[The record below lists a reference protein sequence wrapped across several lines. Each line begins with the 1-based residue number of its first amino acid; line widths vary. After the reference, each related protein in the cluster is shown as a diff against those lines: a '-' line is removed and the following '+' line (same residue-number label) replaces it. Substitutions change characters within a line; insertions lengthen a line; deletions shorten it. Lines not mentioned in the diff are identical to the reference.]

1 MQIHQFELD
10 ASADHQENTLSDQ
23 YFFFYDDKKILSA
36 WITRKLKDK
45 LLVIAYQELIAGNMT
60 IVDIKELA
68 ITPKSI
74 KVSSDGTLSLTIK
87 GGSLQV
93 KLKVGS
99 IQIKSTK
106 AFEPYRQQWKNESL
120 QFAGMKITDQVILE
134 KRKIAKYTTTSKN
147 YYGDLFMEESVLCM
161 STSNDTL
168 ASKPNLRPCML
179 IGNSRL
185 SSQLEYIPC
194 IHKNVFKIPIIN
206 FTLNYTLPASKVE
219 ILGWNMKQM
228 QAIQIKFHADISK
241 LDAINVVDSS
251 TKEIENTILKDQST
265 IYNDCGSH
273 IAILVDANRP
283 YQFYCLQPDE

>member
-1 MQIHQFELD
+1 MPQQITK
-10 ASADHQENTLSDQ
+10 NTLSDQ
-23 YFFFYDDKKILSA
+23 YFSSMTIKILSA
-36 WITRKLKDK
+36 WITRELKDK

-68 ITPKSI
+68 ITPKSME
-74 KVSSDGTLSLTIK
+74 VSSNGTLSLTTK

-93 KLKVGS
+93 KLKAGS
-99 IQIKSTK
+99 IQLKSTK

-120 QFAGMKITDQVILE
+120 QFSGMKITDQVILE
-134 KRKIAKYTTTSKN
+134 KRKLSKYTTTSKN

-161 STSNDTL
+161 SASSDTL
-168 ASKPNLRPCML
+168 ASKPNLRPCIL

-194 IHKNVFKIPIIN
+194 IHKDIFTIPIVS

-228 QAIQIKFHADISK
+228 QAIQVNSMQISV
-241 LDAINVVDSS
+241 N
-251 TKEIENTILKDQST
+251 
-265 IYNDCGSH
+265 
-273 IAILVDANRP
+273 
-283 YQFYCLQPDE
+283 